1 MAKITAK
8 GLDKLIRDGVPKRT
22 PLGDGL
28 YLTITK
34 SGSTSFA
41 YRYQIKGTRRQ
52 IGLGAFC
59 PSNNT
64 LAMARHK
71 ALNAQ
76 VNVRQG
82 IDPIEQRTLLSKK
95 KEADLIAQEETEA
108 MEKATFRTL
117 ALEYIKIHSPEWKNI
132 KHKQQWK
139 NTLSTYAFPF
149 IGSMPVSEIETKH
162 ILKIL
167 NPIWS
172 SKTETAK
179 RVRTRMELILD
190 YAKVNNW
197 RSDSNPARW
206 RGHLQT
212 SLPSPTKIK
221 KLKHHPALPYAELPK
236 FMLELMDQNGIGAR
250 ALEMCILHANRT
262 QEVLKA
268 RWDQFDL
275 ESRVWTIPEENMK
288 KGIEHRIPLT
298 DRALEI
304 LNRLHTYRV
313 SDYVFP
319 NQSTGHHL
327 SQAGMSSVL
336 KRMQKDNKWQ
346 DKDGRNITVHGFRST
361 FRDYIAEQ
369 TDTPQRTAE
378 HALAHR
384 LKDASE
390 AAYQRADLIEKR
402 QILMQVW
409 ANYCYP
415 SGAKVINIP
424 RVKNIN

>member
-1 MAKITAK
+1 
-8 GLDKLIRDGVPKRT
+8 
-22 PLGDGL
+22 
-28 YLTITK
+28 
-34 SGSTSFA
+34 
-41 YRYQIKGTRRQ
+41 
-52 IGLGAFC
+52 
-59 PSNNT
+59 
-64 LAMARHK
+64 
-71 ALNAQ
+71 
-76 VNVRQG
+76 
-82 IDPIEQRTLLSKK
+82 
-95 KEADLIAQEETEA
+95 
-108 MEKATFRTL
+108 
-117 ALEYIKIHSPEWKNI
+117 
-132 KHKQQWK
+132 
-139 NTLSTYAFPF
+139 
-149 IGSMPVSEIETKH
+149 
-162 ILKIL
+162 
-167 NPIWS
+167 
-172 SKTETAK
+172 
-179 RVRTRMELILD
+179 
-190 YAKVNNW
+190 
-197 RSDSNPARW
+197 
-206 RGHLQT
+206 
-212 SLPSPTKIK
+212 
-221 KLKHHPALPYAELPK
+221 
-236 FMLELMDQNGIGAR
+236 
-250 ALEMCILHANRT
+250 MCILHANRT

-346 DKDGRNITVHGFRST
+346 DKDGNDRWTTEIEIAATVTIRNGN
-361 FRDYIAEQ
+361 
-369 TDTPQRTAE
+369 TPQRTAE

-415 SGAKVINIP
+415 SGAKVINMP